1 MSSCHRNQG
10 TRLTR
15 KAQKSITA
23 VFFLGQSL
31 SCLLSFFAIFFFF
44 QEIRKFKKKTKTTK
58 KTSPNSKTLN
68 WIKIFKLSV
77 IVNEILGCS
86 ITWKTSKKGISA
98 KYLRESLHLKLED
111 ILSSDLENDY
121 AVLCIMEAICAY
133 LGFFN
138 HMLQS
143 GQKNE
148 TIFFPL
154 CFKKPNPNCIQIF
167 IRYLMTHQKTTMFYK
182 GMKRGGRKS

>member
-31 SCLLSFFAIFFFF
+31 SCLLSFFAIFFFLPGNK
-44 QEIRKFKKKTKTTK
+44 EILKKNKTTK
-58 KTSPNSKTLN
+58 KTSPNIKTLN

-133 LGFFN
+133 LGFLTTCCRVAKK
-138 HMLQS
+138 MRL
-143 GQKNE
+143 
-148 TIFFPL
+148 FFSL
-154 CFKKPNPNCIQIF
+154 CVSRNPTQTVYRFLSDI
-167 IRYLMTHQKTTMFYK
+167 
-182 GMKRGGRKS
+182 